1 MGFKSFI
8 QKIFG
13 IDSNSHSSRGDRARF
28 LNGGSNNREPYSGEL
43 YANSLVRSCVHKIAN
58 YCSLVKFEHVRG
70 FGDKFEKVN
79 DSLNKALS
87 VKPNELGLTPAE
99 MVYKHITDL
108 FIRNNAYQWL
118 KRDRSTGKVVSIL
131 PVVAESTEMI
141 ESDGFLFYKF
151 HFKNGDFI
159 VIHCSDII
167 HNRRFFYKNDYF
179 GESNEP
185 LNDSV
190 GLVDTMH
197 TSLDA
202 ALKNGAQI
210 KGILQHQNTIDPEDL
225 AAHEKLF
232 RENYLSA
239 SNSGGIGMIDAKFN
253 FIPINYSGKI
263 TDADQMKEI
272 RDYVYRYFGMNDRIM
287 MSDFTSDIWQS
298 YFESEISPILNN
310 WEQHYNIQAFTDKEL
325 DFGNRVVSSI
335 NHITFMSP
343 QQRISMVKLALDG
356 ALYNRNEIRKWF
368 GDEPI
373 PGGDVYQYS
382 KNFTEETDQNM
393 DQQKEGE
400 NAAGETSPT
409 DTADSVS

>member
-1 MGFKSFI
+1 MGFKSLI
-8 QKIFG
+8 HKVFG
-13 IDSNSHSSRGDRARF
+13 IKNDSQTPNGSRAKFLGGNSHH
-28 LNGGSNNREPYSGEL
+28 REPYTGEL

-79 DSLNKALS
+79 DALNKALT
-87 VKPNELGLTPAE
+87 VKPNDMLYTPAE
-99 MVYKHITDL
+99 VVYKHITDL

-118 KRDRSTGKVVSIL
+118 KRDKSSGKVIGIL
-131 PVVAESTEMI
+131 PVVAESVEML
-141 ESDGFLFYKF
+141 EVQGFLFYKF
-151 HFKNGDFI
+151 YFRSGDSL
-159 VIHCSDII
+159 VVHCSDVI
-167 HNRRFFYKNDYF
+167 HNRRFFYRNDYF
-179 GESNEP
+179 GDSNEP

-210 KGILQHQNTIDPEDL
+210 KGILKHQNTIDPDDL

-239 SNSGGIGMIDAKFN
+239 SNSGGIGMIDAKFD

-263 TDADQMKEI
+263 TDAEQMKEI
-272 RDYVYRYFGMNDRIM
+272 RDYVYRYFGMNDKIM
-287 MSDFTSDIWQS
+287 MSDFSSDVWQA

-310 WEQHYNIQAFTDKEL
+310 WEQHYNIQCFTDKEL
-325 DFGNRVVSSI
+325 DFGNRIVSSI

-356 ALYNRNEIRKWF
+356 ALYNRNEIRRWF

-373 PGGDVYQYS
+373 PGGDTYQYS
-382 KNFTEETDQNM
+382 KNFTEQTDQNP
-393 DQQKEGE
+393 DQQEGK
-400 NAAGETSPT
+400 NATGETNPT
-409 DTADSVS
+409 DSADAVS

>member
-1 MGFKSFI
+1 MGLKSFM
-8 QKIFG
+8 QKLFG
-13 IDSNSHSSRGDRARF
+13 IDSTGHTSTTGNKAEF
-28 LNGGSNNREPYSGEL
+28 LNGDSHHRDPYSGEL

-79 DSLNKALS
+79 DSLNKALTI
-87 VKPNELGLTPAE
+87 KPNDMLLTPAE

-118 KRDRSTGKVVSIL
+118 KRDSDGNVIGIL
-131 PVVAESTEMI
+131 PVMAESVEMI
-141 ESDGFLFYKF
+141 EVGGFLFYKF
-151 HFKNGDFI
+151 HFKGSKYI
-159 VIHCSDII
+159 VVHCSDII

-179 GESNEP
+179 GDTNEP

-210 KGILQHQNTIDPEDL
+210 KGILQHQNTIDPDDL
-225 AAHEKLF
+225 AEHERLF
-232 RENYLSA
+232 RESYLKA

-263 TDADQMKEI
+263 TDAEQMKEI
-272 RDYVYRYFGMNDRIM
+272 RDYVYRYFGMNDKIM
-287 MSDFTSDIWQS
+287 MSDFSSEIWQS

-310 WEQHYNIQAFTDKEL
+310 WEQHYNIQCFTDKMR

-335 NHITFMSP
+335 NHVTFMSP
-343 QQRISMVKLALDG
+343 QQKISMVKLSLDG
-356 ALYNRNEIRKWF
+356 ALYNRNEIRRWF

-373 PGGDVYQYS
+373 PGGDTYQYS
-382 KNFTEETDQNM
+382 KNFTEQTNQNLA
-393 DQQKEGE
+393 QEGE
-400 NAAGETSPT
+400 NATGTETSPT
-409 DTADSVS
+409 DSTNAVS

>member
-8 QKIFG
+8 QKVFKIEDGGQSSSKGSRAEFLG
-13 IDSNSHSSRGDRARF
+13 GNSHH
-28 LNGGSNNREPYSGEL
+28 REPYAGEL

-58 YCSLVKFEHVRG
+58 YCSLIRFEHVRG
-70 FGDKFEKVN
+70 SGDKFEKVN
-79 DSLNKALS
+79 DNLNKALTI
-87 VKPNELGLTPAE
+87 KPNEMLLTPAE

-118 KRDRSTGKVVSIL
+118 KRDRVTGKVIGIL
-131 PVVAESTEMI
+131 PVVAENVEMLEI
-141 ESDGFLFYKF
+141 QGFLFYKF
-151 HFKNGDFI
+151 FFKNGKYI
-159 VIHCSDII
+159 VVHCSDII
-167 HNRRFFYKNDYF
+167 HNRRFFYRNDYF
-179 GESNEP
+179 GDTNAP
-185 LNDSV
+185 LNDAV

-210 KGILQHQNTIDPEDL
+210 KGILQHQNTIDPDDL
-225 AAHEKLF
+225 AKHEQMF
-232 RENYLSA
+232 RENYLKA

-253 FIPINYSGKI
+253 FIPIQYSGKI

-272 RDYVYRYFGMNDRIM
+272 RDYVYRYFGMNDKIM
-287 MSDFTSDIWQS
+287 MSDFNSDTWQA

-310 WEQHYNIQAFTDKEL
+310 WEQHYNIQCFTDKEL
-325 DFGNRVVSSI
+325 DYGNRIVSSI

-382 KNFTEETDQNM
+382 KNFTEQTDQNLN
-393 DQQKEGE
+393 QQEGQD
-400 NAAGETSPT
+400 AAGETNPT
-409 DTADSVS
+409 DSSDAIS

>member
-1 MGFKSFI
+1 MGFKSFM
-8 QKIFG
+8 QKVFG
-13 IDSNSHSSRGDRARF
+13 IEQSGHASNETRAKF
-28 LNGGSNNREPYSGEL
+28 LNGNSHHREPYSGEL

-70 FGDKFEKVN
+70 SGDKFEKIN
-79 DSLNKALS
+79 DQLNKVLT
-87 VKPNELGLTPAE
+87 VKPNSLLLTPAE

-108 FIRNNAYQWL
+108 FIRNNAYQWI
-118 KRDRSTGKVVSIL
+118 KRDKSTGKPIALL
-131 PVVAESTEMI
+131 PVVAENTEML
-141 ESDGFLFYKF
+141 EVQGFLFYKF
-151 HFKNGDFI
+151 HFKNGDSI
-159 VIHCSDII
+159 VVHSADVI

-179 GESNEP
+179 GDSNEP

-225 AAHEKLF
+225 KAHEQLF
-232 RENYLSA
+232 RESYLSA
-239 SNSGGIGMIDAKFN
+239 SNSGGVGMIDAKFN

-272 RDYVYRYFGMNDRIM
+272 RDYVYRYFGMNDKIM
-287 MSDFTSDIWQS
+287 MSDFSSDTWQA

-310 WEQHYNIQAFTDKEL
+310 WEQHYNIQFFTEKEL

-382 KNFTEETDQNM
+382 KNFTEQTDQNL
-393 DQQKEGE
+393 DQQEGKDATG
-400 NAAGETSPT
+400 NETNPT
-409 DTADSVS
+409 DSSDAV